1 MRCVDLGHEILVYD
15 NNRAGILVSYRPD
28 ANHGISRKD
37 GRKLTAAEIDELIM
51 DAESFDNLDSDS
63 TKNEQDLNI
72 IEEIIKLYPEV
83 KYFIHGYSQKV
94 TAKDGKGSGNLLSGL
109 FGGFKGMLHYL
120 YKGLFTDELH
130 SDAEDREKLR
140 NYLKN
145 DFQLYQKNKKFLE
158 KNKESMKGLEKL
170 ISKKEI
176 DKDDLS
182 LILQLVNEDPIW
194 AENLNFKE
202 EHPTFSIS
210 LDRFFDFEVTE
221 KDEESIV
228 MPMLKSL
235 LKTDKKIS
243 IDYEKKSVDVTTS
256 WDKGLKMLKD
266 LDLETKDLVKPI
278 A

>member
-15 NNRAGILVSYRPD
+15 NSRAGILVSYRPD
-28 ANHGISRKD
+28 ANHGINIQED
-37 GRKLTAAEIDELIM
+37 RKLTSAEIDELIM
-51 DAESFDNLDSDS
+51 DAESLDGLDSDS
-63 TKNEQDLNI
+63 AKNEQDITI
-72 IEEIIKLYPEV
+72 IEKIIKLHPEV
-83 KYFIHGYSQKV
+83 KYLIHGYSQI
-94 TAKDGKGSGNLLSGL
+94 TAKSEGKNLLSDL

-130 SDAEDREKLR
+130 SDAEDREELR
-140 NYLKN
+140 KYLKN

-182 LILQLVNEDPIW
+182 LILKLVNEDPVW

-210 LDRFFDFEVTE
+210 LDKFFDFEVTE
-221 KDEESIV
+221 KDEETI

-243 IDYEKKSVDVTTS
+243 IDYENKSVDVTTS